1 MEYSEV
7 PVLEENKKPD
17 DLEGEHQANDVLG
30 NVDWEAL
37 YRNSETLTMR
47 KVKNNANKRSS
58 N

>member
-7 PVLEENKKPD
+7 PVLEEKKKPD

-47 KVKNNANKRSS
+47 KKK
-58 N
+58 